1 MHASKPLGANGVLA
15 SCIGACLN
23 PAARVL
29 RHQWDLFLQGA
40 DTTAWDRSLPA
51 RQEMLVLERLIKTS
65 AMENT
70 WKVQAPKWKQQVACA
85 IDHGTQ
91 QYLLNELLSKLR
103 PNALPQFVWA
113 SLVEYDTMHH
123 KVKHA
128 RFVLYVA
135 GRCPV
140 WGGGQGVQHG

>member
-40 DTTAWDRSLPA
+40 DTPAWDRSLPA

-65 AMENT
+65 AVENT
-70 WKVQAPKWKQQVACA
+70 CMESL
-85 IDHGTQ
+85 GT
-91 QYLLNELLSKLR
+91 
-103 PNALPQFVWA
+103 W
-113 SLVEYDTMHH
+113 VE
-123 KVKHA
+123 A
-128 RFVLYVA
+128 
-135 GRCPV
+135 
-140 WGGGQGVQHG
+140 